1 MPAKTEL
8 SIGVI
13 DELKAKGYSQSEI
26 AQMFGVT
33 RQAVSWHKRTYNGRR
48 TPREEVLEDHFPWDT
63 ESQHRNTSPCRRLR
77 DHGEFMVTG
86 GVGMSDDKLDRLRSF
101 YRQLRDENVV
111 LEYDPDLPS
120 QPGFC
125 FDGGFALRPRVASDG
140 DLIIRVNQYTTMT
153 DEGWDIWVFPDVSP

>member
-13 DELKAKGYSQSEI
+13 EELKAKGYSQSEI
-26 AQMFGVT
+26 AAMFNVT

-48 TPREEVLEDHFPWDT
+48 TPREEVLEDHFPWDIQGPH
-63 ESQHRNTSPCRRLR
+63 SNTSPCRRMR

-101 YRQLRDENVV
+101 YRQLRDENMV